1 LISATS
7 FRDPDGRVF
16 VDDRSVWRS
25 VNESALPNF
34 NAFLELPQSKAAK
47 LIETEIASPEETKEF
62 ESRYG
67 AFHGALFKHPRIDF
81 PSFPYEWA
89 PEMLQA
95 AGLLTLDLAE
105 AMLPVGWGIK
115 DGTPYNVLFNGSDP
129 KFIDVLS
136 FEKRAAA
143 DPIWV
148 PYNQFV
154 KTFILPLLV
163 NKRLGIP
170 LKQIFQANRDGLEVS
185 EASQYFGALA
195 RLKPQIFSMVTLPS
209 MLVKRAESKSDLYQ
223 KPRKMS
229 ESQAKF
235 ILGSSFKRL
244 RSQLNKVAPD
254 PSRHS
259 KWTDYTDHNRDTI
272 PEYMRAKRS
281 FVETAVDELKPPK
294 VLDVGCN
301 TGYFSFFAAR
311 GGASVVAL
319 DHDPAVVGKVWR
331 DAKDEKLDVLPLVVD
346 LTRPSP
352 ALGWRYSEFPSF
364 LDRAAGH
371 FDLVMMLAVIH
382 HIIVQ
387 ERVPLREVL
396 RLAADLTK
404 DSLIIEF
411 VPPSD
416 PLFRHLAR
424 GREHLH
430 ADLNEDVFKHTAE
443 EFFSIVR
450 SEKLPQTERSL
461 YLMRKK

>member
-1 LISATS
+1 M
-7 FRDPDGRVF
+7 
-16 VDDRSVWRS
+16 DDRSAWRL
-25 VNESALPNF
+25 VNQAALSSF
-34 NAFLELPQSKAAK
+34 NAFLKLPESKDSK
-47 LIETEIASPEETKEF
+47 LIDTLPASADERKDFETRFGEF
-62 ESRYG
+62 EG
-67 AFHGALFKHPRIDF
+67 ELFKHPKIDF

-89 PEMLQA
+89 PEMLRA

-105 AMLPVGWGIK
+105 KVLPLGWGIK
-115 DGTPYNVLFNGSDP
+115 DGTPYNVLFDGSDP

-136 FEKRAAA
+136 FEQRDPA
-143 DPIWV
+143 DPIWI

-163 NKRLGIP
+163 NKKLGIP

-185 EASQYFGALA
+185 EASKYFGALA
-195 RLKPQIFSMVTLPS
+195 RLTPQIFSTVTLPS

-235 ILGSSFKRL
+235 ILTSSLKRL
-244 RSQLNKVAPD
+244 RNQLNKVAPD
-254 PSRHS
+254 PTRHS

-272 PEYMRAKRS
+272 PEYMRAKRH
-281 FVETAVDELKPPK
+281 FVESSVDELKPGK

-352 ALGWRYSEFPSF
+352 ALGWRYSELPSF
-364 LDRAAGH
+364 LDRANGH

-396 RLAADLTK
+396 KLASDITK
-404 DSLIIEF
+404 DALIIEF

-430 ADLNEDVFKHTAE
+430 AGLNEDVFTNAAK
-443 EFFSIVR
+443 EFFDIVR